1 MRETK
6 SLWEFSD
13 GELEKHFGPHV
24 IIADVKYW
32 LDNKTQVVDWLDTSG
47 ISWRLQGVVITFNT
61 KQDQLLFKLAW
72 NDH

>member
-6 SLWEFSD
+6 SPWEFSD

-24 IIADVKYW
+24 IIADVNYW
-32 LDNKTQVVDWLDTSG
+32 LDNRARLVDWLDKSG